1 MASVPVLADARAV
14 RAACPGAGLHAHP
27 PLRGSQSE
35 RQNVSDTSILVS
47 DAAGRYATALFEL
60 AREEDA
66 LEGTERD
73 VTALGE
79 ALKESADL
87 RTLIESPIYD
97 REDQARGMAAVAE
110 KMELSQLVRNLVA
123 LMARKRRLYMLP
135 KVIEIFRALLAEHRG
150 EVTAEVVA
158 AKKLTDAQA
167 EKLAQTLKGAEGRD
181 VKLNVT
187 VDEALIG
194 GLVVR
199 VGSRMIDT
207 SIRSRLAQ
215 LQNAMREVG

>member
-1 MASVPVLADARAV
+1 M
-14 RAACPGAGLHAHP
+14 
-27 PLRGSQSE
+27 
-35 RQNVSDTSILVS
+35 SDTSILAS

-66 LEGTERD
+66 LDRTERD
-73 VTALGE
+73 VEALDA
-79 ALKESADL
+79 ALKESRDL

-97 REDQARGMAAVAE
+97 SDEQMRGMAAVAE
-110 KMELSQLVRNLVA
+110 KMDLSELVRNLVA
-123 LMARKRRLYMLP
+123 LMAQKRRIYMLP
-135 KVIEIFRALLAEHRG
+135 KVLGIFQALLAEHRG
-150 EVTAEVVA
+150 QVTAEITA
-158 AKKLTDAQA
+158 AQALSDAQA
-167 EKLAQTLKGAEGRD
+167 SKLAETLKGAEGRD
-181 VKLNVT
+181 VKLNVK